1 MTQQSLN
8 THWRY
13 RCGGGGGVTR
23 VYGCSWGT
31 MVHLG
36 LVGFRAEVGGI
47 AFVIY
52 CFEVINDPT
61 VTKHSLEI

>member
-1 MTQQSLN
+1 M
-8 THWRY
+8 R
-13 RCGGGGGVTR
+13 GGGGVTR

-47 AFVIY
+47 VFVIY

-61 VTKHSLEI
+61 VTNHSLEI